1 MDYVDIQSKLDVVSH
16 QLADARLSCLEDD
29 VQQLTTT
36 VSVLVAT
43 NTLMLV
49 YLAIDHYTR

>member
-1 MDYVDIQSKLDVVSH
+1 MDYVDIESQLNTASH
-16 QLADARLSCLEDD
+16 QITDARLTLLEED

-43 NTLMLV
+43 NTLIIA
-49 YLAIDHYTR
+49 YLAIDHFTA